1 MRPWDITGR
10 DLFQNAPLCS
20 GNSGSGSKK
29 CFCDVVSNSSQWKHD
44 EGHLTN
50 KGRLPVTKINFGGLG
65 QRSEQPREAKFQLGP
80 LYCVGADPGDIGGG
94 GQPGL
99 GGSPASCRDLWLR
112 GYNQVRPLFL
122 ITLFLL
128 TFRFVFLG
136 KNAEFVT
143 RLERV
148 SLFILFYR

>member
-1 MRPWDITGR
+1 M
-10 DLFQNAPLCS
+10 
-20 GNSGSGSKK
+20 
-29 CFCDVVSNSSQWKHD
+29 D

-50 KGRLPVTKINFGGLG
+50 KDHLLVTKVNFGGLG
-65 QRSEQPREAKFQLGP
+65 QHSEQPREAKFQLGP

-128 TFRFVFLG
+128 TFRFVFCS
-136 KNAEFVT
+136 KNAEFVLSC
-143 RLERV
+143 LERV
-148 SLFILFYR
+148 SLLKISYFFR

>member
-1 MRPWDITGR
+1 MRPFDITRR
-10 DLFQNAPLCS
+10 DLFLNTPLCS
-20 GNSGSGSKK
+20 GNSGSWSKK

-65 QRSEQPREAKFQLGP
+65 QHSEQPREAKFQLGP

-112 GYNQVRPLFL
+112 GYNQVRPLYL

-148 SLFILFYR
+148 FLFIPYFR

>member
-1 MRPWDITGR
+1 MRPFDITGR
-10 DLFQNAPLCS
+10 GLFHNTPLCS
-20 GNSGSGSKK
+20 RNDGSGSKK

-65 QRSEQPREAKFQLGP
+65 QHSEQPREAKFQLGP

-148 SLFILFYR
+148 SLYILFNR